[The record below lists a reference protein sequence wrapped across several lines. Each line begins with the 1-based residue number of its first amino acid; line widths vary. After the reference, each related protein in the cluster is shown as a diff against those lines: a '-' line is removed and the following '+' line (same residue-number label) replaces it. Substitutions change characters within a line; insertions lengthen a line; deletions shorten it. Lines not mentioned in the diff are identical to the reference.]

1 MLDHK
6 PLDAPLPL
14 DAPRIAVV
22 GAGPVGLAFAVQAA
36 QALPQAQIVLFDA
49 RPITATPPP
58 DPRTLAL
65 NLGSIQHLSRLQ
77 AWEAVRAEAILEVS
91 VSQSEPGRT
100 DLRLRASE
108 LRQPLLGA
116 VLGYADVLA
125 PLAGAWLALEAA
137 QLPAQTRRLRS
148 AGGQKVAGHKMLADG
163 RIELDAGVA
172 EAFDL
177 VVQAEGGLFAE
188 QAGKP
193 WRREYAQTAW
203 VGQIRLGADWPR
215 GLAVERFTRDGP
227 LAVLPL
233 PDDAR
238 GRRAALVW
246 CTSPDEPAEALSL
259 ARLQAL
265 LPAAHRAA
273 TGIDGPLKAFP
284 LGLNAETQLVQGR
297 LVRIGNAAQTLH
309 PVAGQGL
316 NLGLRDAHQLVTALR
331 EGVERAADLD
341 TALARFERRRRP
353 DRLALLATTDG
364 LARVFAGDSA
374 ALSLAREVGL
384 RALQALPPLRSALA
398 RQLMFGWR

>member
-1 MLDHK
+1 MAPMLDHK
-6 PLDAPLPL
+6 PLDSPLPL

-22 GAGPVGLAFAVQAA
+22 GAGPVGLAFALQAA

-49 RPITATPPP
+49 RPITATPQP

-65 NLGSIQHLSRLQ
+65 NLGSIQHLSRLK
-77 AWEAVRAEAILEVS
+77 AWEAARAEAILEVS
-91 VSQSEPGRT
+91 VSQSAPGRT
-100 DLRLRASE
+100 DLRLRAAE
-108 LRQPLLGA
+108 LGQPLLGA

-125 PLAGAWLALEAA
+125 PLARAWLALEAA

-148 AGGQKVAGHKMLADG
+148 AGGQKVAGHKVLVDG

-172 EAFDL
+172 ETFDL

-188 QAGKP
+188 QARKP

-203 VGQIRLGADWPR
+203 VGQIRLGADWLR

-233 PDDAR
+233 PDDDQ

-246 CTSPDEPAEALSL
+246 CTPPDETPQALTL

-265 LPAAHRAA
+265 LPPAHRAVV
-273 TGIDGPLKAFP
+273 GIDGPLKAFP

-331 EGVERAADLD
+331 DAAELD
-341 TALARFERRRRP
+341 TALARFERQRRP
-353 DRLALLATTDG
+353 DAWPCWPLPTAWPACLPGT
-364 LARVFAGDSA
+364 AR
-374 ALSLAREVGL
+374 R
-384 RALQALPPLRSALA
+384 
-398 RQLMFGWR
+398 